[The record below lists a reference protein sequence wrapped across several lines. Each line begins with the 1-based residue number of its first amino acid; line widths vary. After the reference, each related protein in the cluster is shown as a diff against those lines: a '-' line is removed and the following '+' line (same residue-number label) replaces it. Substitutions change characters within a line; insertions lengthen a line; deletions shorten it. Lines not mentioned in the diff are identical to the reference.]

1 MKRLLLSFMAAGGL
15 ALMASSPALAVNPL
29 CGHSYAIII
38 TGANPTDVNQDG
50 SSTHPGALTNAVAVG
65 EMTFDA
71 TCSTASTG
79 TLIWNDGDTQ
89 SGGDPGVFSGPA
101 HCYDNFGLLN
111 TFSAQNGIP
120 CFDGANHMGSSI
132 VVTNPGAFGNGSQ
145 DLKFT
150 AVQAWTNGTTT
161 ASTQSFDFTV
171 QSSTGGATVVG
182 GSVSP
187 AASPGVSGKPP
198 ILTLTM
204 QKQKVP
210 CGTAFGVAPFLGTS
224 VVSVSSFG
232 ANGTDLVAS
241 SISAGGNG
249 SFNGGYDTTVGAVEF
264 FNATQA
270 GGSISLNAN
279 DSVELSAGTFPTG
292 TNDCSFDLSPGN
304 NCTAF
309 INSHCTTAATGA
321 DGVGPYAGCT
331 GMGTGTNDCT
341 PEPATASFADCTA
354 NTIAIFTTSGSSC
367 SLTTTNPGVGFAQ
380 SSVVWGTTD
389 TNGYF
394 TNTAFISGAQAALG
408 GASGFTPGVG
418 SMGAGLTIAQTP
430 AGKLTTGNT
439 ATAALTSAAAGVPVS
454 KVIKIT
460 NTSPA
465 DCVINATL
473 GGVTSDA
480 NCSITLTNAATDSPG
495 DTVQSTVSGPT
506 GNAPAVNCTCNAT
519 EDAGLNAATL
529 TISSPNCPIATG
541 GATETVTCN
550 N

>member
-1 MKRLLLSFMAAGGL
+1 MKRLLLSFMAAGGF
-15 ALMASSPALAVNPL
+15 ALMAASPALAVNPL
-29 CGHSYAIII
+29 CGHSYAITI
-38 TGANPTDVNQDG
+38 TGANPTNVNQDG
-50 SSTHPGALTNAVAVG
+50 SPTHPGALTNAVAVG
-65 EMTFDA
+65 VMTFDA
-71 TCSTASTG
+71 TCAVNTG
-79 TLIWNDGDTQ
+79 EMILNDGDTQ
-89 SGGDPGVFSGPA
+89 SSGDPGIFSGPA

-111 TFSAQNGIP
+111 SFSAQNGIP
-120 CFDGANHMGSSI
+120 CFDGGNHMSSI

-150 AVQAWTNGTTT
+150 ANQVWTNGTTT
-161 ASTQSFDFTV
+161 ASSQSYDFTI
-171 QSSTGGATVVG
+171 QPSTGGATIVG

-198 ILTLTM
+198 ILTITM

-210 CGTAFGVAPFLGTS
+210 CGTVFGVAPFLGNS
-224 VVSVSSFG
+224 VVSGSSFG
-232 ANGTDLVAS
+232 ANGSDLVAS

-292 TNDCSFDLSPGN
+292 TNDCSFDLTPGN

-309 INSHCTTAATGA
+309 INAHCTTAATGA

-331 GMGTGTNDCT
+331 GMGTGTNSCA
-341 PEPATASFADCTA
+341 PEPASASFADCTA

-380 SSVVWGTTD
+380 SSAVWGTTD

-430 AGKLTTGNT
+430 AGKLTTGLT
-439 ATAALTSAAAGVPVS
+439 ATQALTSTAAGVPVS

-465 DCVINATL
+465 DCVINTAFT
-473 GGVTSDA
+473 GGTTSDA
-480 NCSITLTNAATDSPG
+480 NCTLSITNAASDSPG
-495 DTVQSTVSGPT
+495 DTTETTSAALPPPGGAPT
-506 GNAPAVNCTCNAT
+506 FVCTCSGV
-519 EDAGLNAATL
+519 EDAGLTATAQI
-529 TISSPNCPIATG
+529 TSPNCPIAVG
-541 GATETVTCN
+541 GTAQSVTCN